1 MRATELGS
9 GVATGVKVNAPIS
22 VNAGVHD
29 PQTKPPA
36 TVRFVLR
43 SFILKAMF
51 PGNTLPTSP
60 SHEKVSFGF
69 SKIGFV
75 LKVNVKTFESQV
87 TMIEDAGNVTSGAV
101 GRGARQVPVHVKIGV
116 NESPW
121 ALGAAKH
128 RTKTRQSTAPI
139 GLNRV
144 GI

>member
-9 GVATGVKVNAPIS
+9 GVATGVKVNTPIS

-36 TVRFVLR
+36 TVRFLVT
-43 SFILKAMF
+43 SFILKTIS

-60 SHEKVSFGF
+60 SHEKMSFGS
-69 SKIGFV
+69 SKIGIP
-75 LKVNVKTFESQV
+75 LTGNVKTFESQV
-87 TMIEDAGNVTSGAV
+87 TVIEDAGNVMSGAV

-116 NESPW
+116 NESAW

-128 RTKTRQSTAPI
+128 RAKTRHSTAPI
-139 GLNRV
+139 GLDRV